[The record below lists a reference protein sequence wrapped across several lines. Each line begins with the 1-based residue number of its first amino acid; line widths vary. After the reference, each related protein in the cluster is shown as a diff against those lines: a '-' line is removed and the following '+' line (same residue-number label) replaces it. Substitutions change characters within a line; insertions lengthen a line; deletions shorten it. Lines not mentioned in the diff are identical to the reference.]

1 VVDLENV
8 ILKSK
13 DLIGSNR
20 SEEVGLVHLL
30 SLFTLTTKRRQGNE
44 PLVDYSSSHAVT
56 SNQYLVIKK

>member
-56 SNQYLVIKK
+56 SN

>member
-1 VVDLENV
+1 MDLENV

-44 PLVDYSSSHAVT
+44 PLVDYSNSHVVT